1 VMLVELLVAAGILA
15 LVLMSSIT
23 GLLSANRQAAAY
35 RALTAARVV
44 VERNIENTLA
54 VSFDS
59 VNTPA
64 ILQLTSASGVVY
76 DDDGGGDN
84 KVNLLVQSV
93 DGTNVVL
100 KGTLTRTVV
109 AEPNPQNATIRRITF
124 RVDFTFR
131 GRDYSTSMTTL
142 RAVDDF

>member
-1 VMLVELLVAAGILA
+1 MNSQPTLPTLPASFRRLRKGRAGVMLVEVLVAAGILA

-59 VNTPA
+59 ANTPA

-93 DGTNVVL
+93 
-100 KGTLTRTVV
+100 
-109 AEPNPQNATIRRITF
+109 
-124 RVDFTFR
+124 
-131 GRDYSTSMTTL
+131 
-142 RAVDDF
+142 